1 MSKRNKIIG
10 IVMAGVL
17 TSGLVM
23 AQGRRAGQGQMR
35 KGALLAAYL
44 DLDEG
49 QRQKAKEIFEASR
62 EAAAPVREQLKQM
75 RQAMHAAVT
84 SGTEQQIER
93 IAQAQGALMAKAI
106 VIHSKAMQEF
116 YALLTPEQKQKAE
129 KMRGLLRGF
138 RAGPDPVQ

>member
-1 MSKRNKIIG
+1 VVRCNDGKK
-10 IVMAGVL
+10 
-17 TSGLVM
+17 GLPFP
-23 AQGRRAGQGQMR
+23 
-35 KGALLAAYL
+35 
-44 DLDEG
+44 
-49 QRQKAKEIFEASR
+49 AKEFNFNRLKVKGDGENEQERVLGFDVGDAPLHYGVFRIC